1 MKNAFLWAGILLA
14 LVVSCTVQDPTDIN
28 SPRHLRYFGVLEE
41 DDSSTRMY
49 ADDQL
54 RTLWNA
60 GDYISIFEMNTFNN
74 KYEFDGDDG
83 DTAGGFSYVSGP
95 TFGTE
100 NPLDHYVAVYP
111 YRSSTKISND
121 EELTLVLP
129 AEQTYRPN
137 MYGREANTM
146 VSKTELNEHGQVRF
160 YFKYLCGVRKVLL
173 YGEGITVSSVTFSA
187 IFDETLAGKATVT
200 VPEVDGVPVIKGFSN
215 DESSVKLVCPEPV
228 TLGSTKQDA
237 VEFWFVLPPVTL
249 SSGYTLTVTDVNGNE
264 YQVSNPNES
273 TIKRREVVKVGP
285 VKVKA
290 STVSVEQV
298 QLDKHELELN
308 AGEEATLVATVLPQ
322 TAPQAVTWS
331 SSNETVA
338 TVSSNGVVTAVSPG
352 TAVITVTT
360 NTGGKT
366 ATCVVT
372 VKEDAPV
379 ITYSLAI
386 DPQSAEIKYGETQAF
401 TLTLTTTTNGV
412 AETQTVTG
420 ATWASSDE
428 YVATVANG
436 TATGTGAGTATIT
449 AKFTPEGSEEELSAS
464 ASLTV
469 TNVVSYSLA
478 IDPTSAEIKSGETQA
493 FTLTLTTTTN
503 GVAAT
508 QTVTGATWASSDAN
522 VATVANGTATGI
534 GAGTA
539 TITAKFTP
547 EGSEEELSASAS
559 LKVTVDVI
567 TYSLAIDPE
576 SAEVL
581 VGGTKAFTL
590 TLTTT
595 TNGEAATQT
604 VTGATW
610 TSSDANVAT
619 VANGTATGVAEG
631 TVTITAKYTPEGSA
645 EELTV
650 TAQLTVNKDPNH
662 AGDPVEIEEGGNL

>member
-1 MKNAFLWAGILLA
+1 MKKVLIWAGCLLA
-14 LVVSCTVQDPTDIN
+14 GLVSCTVQEPTDIN
-28 SPRHLRYFGVLEE
+28 IPEQNRYFGILE
-41 DDSSTRMY
+41 DFSTRMY
-49 ADDQL
+49 ADDQM
-54 RTLWNA
+54 RTLWNE
-60 GDYISIFEMNTFNN
+60 GDYISIFEKTTFNN
-74 KYEFDGDDG
+74 KFQFLGEDG
-83 DTAGGFSYVSGP
+83 DTAGEFEYVSGP
-95 TFGTE
+95 AYGSA

-121 EELTLVLP
+121 EELTIVLP
-129 AEQTYRPN
+129 AEQTYRPD

-146 VSKTELNEHGQVRF
+146 VVKTLKNEHNEVRF
-160 YFKYLCGVRKVLL
+160 YFKNLCGFRKVLL

-187 IFDETLAGKATVT
+187 IFDETLAGKAKVI
-200 VPEVDGVPVIKGFSN
+200 VPEVDGIPEIEEFLDDV
-215 DESSVKLVCPEPV
+215 SSVKLVCPEPV

-237 VEFWFVLPPVTL
+237 VAFWFVLPPVTL
-249 SSGYTLTVTDVNGNE
+249 SSGYSLTVTDINGNE

-273 TIKRREVVKVGP
+273 TITRREVKQVGP
-285 VKVKA
+285 VKLKA
-290 STVSVEQV
+290 SSGTVEQV
-298 QLDKHELELN
+298 QLNKHELELN
-308 AGEEATLVATVLPQ
+308 VGEEATLVATVLPETASQ
-322 TAPQAVTWS
+322 TVTWS
-331 SSNETVA
+331 SSDETVA
-338 TVSSNGVVTAVSPG
+338 TVSGTGTVTAVSAG
-352 TAVITVTT
+352 EAVITVTT
-360 NTGGKT
+360 TGGNT
-366 ATCVVT
+366 DSCNVT
-372 VKEDAPV
+372 VKENAPV

-386 DPQSAEIKYGETQAF
+386 DPTSAEIKYGETKAF
-401 TLTLTTTTNGV
+401 NLTLTTTMNGE
-412 AETQTVTG
+412 AATETVTG
-420 ATWASSDE
+420 ATWTTSDAN
-428 YVATVANG
+428 VATVADG

-449 AKFTPEGSEEELSAS
+449 AKYTPAGSDEELTAS

-478 IDPTSAEIKSGETQA
+478 IDPQSAEIKFGETKA

-508 QTVTGATWASSDAN
+508 ETVTGATWTTSDAN

-539 TITAKFTP
+539 TITAKYTP

-559 LKVTVDVI
+559 LMVTVDVI

-610 TSSDANVAT
+610 TSSDAAVAT
-619 VANGTATGVAEG
+619 IANGTATGVAEG

-650 TAQLTVNKDPNH
+650 TAQLTVNKVPNH

>member
-1 MKNAFLWAGILLA
+1 MKKVLIWAGCLLA
-14 LVVSCTVQDPTDIN
+14 GLVSCTVQEPTDIN
-28 SPRHLRYFGVLEE
+28 IPEPNRYFGIME
-41 DDSSTRMY
+41 DSSTRMY
-49 ADDQL
+49 ADDQM
-54 RTLWNA
+54 RTLWNE
-60 GDYISIFEMNTFNN
+60 GDFISIFEMTTFNN
-74 KYEFDGDDG
+74 KYQFDGIDG
-83 DTAGGFSYVSGP
+83 DTAGGFEYVSGP

-100 NPLDHYVAVYP
+100 NPLDHFVAVYP

-121 EELTLVLP
+121 EELTIVLP
-129 AEQTYRPN
+129 AEQTYRPD

-146 VSKTELNEHGQVRF
+146 VSKTLPNEHGQVRF
-160 YFKYLCGVRKVLL
+160 YFKNLCGFRKVLL

-187 IFDETLAGKATVT
+187 IFDETLAGKAKVI
-200 VPEVDGVPVIKGFSN
+200 VPEVDGIPEIAEFLDDV
-215 DESSVKLVCPEPV
+215 SSVKLVCPEPV

-237 VEFWFVLPPVTL
+237 VAFWFVLPPVTL
-249 SSGYTLTVTDVNGNE
+249 SSGYSLTVTDINGNE

-273 TIKRREVVKVGP
+273 TITRREFKQVGP
-285 VKVKA
+285 VKLKA
-290 STVSVEQV
+290 SSGTVEQV
-298 QLDKHELELN
+298 QLNKHELELN
-308 AGEEATLVATVLPQ
+308 VGEEATLVATVLPETASQ
-322 TAPQAVTWS
+322 TVTWS
-331 SSNETVA
+331 SSDETVA
-338 TVSSNGVVTAVSPG
+338 TVSGTGTVTAVSAG
-352 TAVITVTT
+352 EAVITVTT
-360 NTGGKT
+360 TGGNT
-366 ATCVVT
+366 DSCNVT

-386 DPQSAEIKYGETQAF
+386 DPESAEIKYGETKAF
-401 TLTLTTTTNGV
+401 NLTLTTTTNGE
-412 AETQTVTG
+412 AATQTVTG
-420 ATWASSDE
+420 ATWTTSDAN
-428 YVATVANG
+428 VATVADG

-449 AKFTPEGSEEELSAS
+449 AKYTPEGSDEELSAS

-508 QTVTGATWASSDAN
+508 ETVTGATWASSDET

-539 TITAKFTP
+539 TITAKYTP
-547 EGSEEELSASAS
+547 EGTEEELSASAS
-559 LKVTVDVI
+559 LTVTVDVI

-604 VTGATW
+604 VTDATW
-610 TSSDANVAT
+610 TSSDVAVAT

-631 TVTITAKYTPEGSA
+631 TVTITAKYTPEGFA

-650 TAQLTVNKDPNH
+650 TAQLTVNKEPNH

>member
-1 MKNAFLWAGILLA
+1 MKNVFIWAGILLA
-14 LVVSCTVQDPTDIN
+14 GLVSCTIQEPTDIN
-28 SPRHLRYFGVLEE
+28 NPKQHRYFGILE
-41 DDSSTRMY
+41 DSSTRMY

-54 RTLWNA
+54 RTLWNE
-60 GDYISIFEMNTFNN
+60 GDFISIFEKTTFNN
-74 KYEFDGDDG
+74 KFQFLGEDG
-83 DTAGGFSYVSGP
+83 DTAGGFEYVSGT
-95 TFGTE
+95 TFGAE
-100 NPLDHYVAVYP
+100 NPLDHFVAVYP

-121 EELTLVLP
+121 EELTIVLP
-129 AEQTYRPN
+129 AEQTYRPD

-146 VSKTELNEHGQVRF
+146 VSKTLPNEHGQVRF
-160 YFKYLCGVRKVLL
+160 YFKNLCGFRKVLL

-200 VPEVDGVPVIKGFSN
+200 VAEVDGIPEITAFSN

-237 VEFWFVLPPVTL
+237 VAFWFALPPVTL
-249 SSGYTLTVTDVNGNE
+249 SSGYTLTVTDINGNE

-273 TIKRREVVKVGP
+273 TINRREVVKVGP
-285 VKVKA
+285 VRLKA
-290 STVSVEQV
+290 SSGTVEQV
-298 QLDKHELELN
+298 QLNKHELELN
-308 AGEEATLVATVLPQ
+308 VGEEATLVATVLPE
-322 TAPQAVTWS
+322 TASQAVTWS
-331 SSNETVA
+331 SSDETVA
-338 TVSSNGVVTAVSPG
+338 TVSGTGNVTAVSPG
-352 TAVITVTT
+352 EAVITVTT
-360 NTGGKT
+360 TGGNT
-366 ATCVVT
+366 DSCNVT
-372 VKEDAPV
+372 VKENAPV
-379 ITYSLAI
+379 IT
-386 DPQSAEIKYGETQAF
+386 
-401 TLTLTTTTNGV
+401 
-412 AETQTVTG
+412 
-420 ATWASSDE
+420 
-428 YVATVANG
+428 
-436 TATGTGAGTATIT
+436 
-449 AKFTPEGSEEELSAS
+449 
-464 ASLTV
+464 
-469 TNVVSYSLA
+469 YSLA
-478 IDPTSAEIKSGETQA
+478 IDPTSAEIKSSETKA

-508 QTVTGATWASSDAN
+508 ETVTGATWASSDET

-539 TITAKFTP
+539 NITAKFTP

-559 LKVTVDVI
+559 LKVTVDDVI

-576 SAEVL
+576 SAEIL
-581 VGGTKAFTL
+581 VGGTQAFTL

-610 TSSDANVAT
+610 TSSDASVAT

-650 TAQLTVNKDPNH
+650 TAQLTVNKAPNH

>member
-1 MKNAFLWAGILLA
+1 MKNAFLWVGVLLA
-14 LVVSCTVQDPTDIN
+14 LVVSCTVQDPTEIN
-28 SPRHLRYFGVLEE
+28 SPKHNRYFGVLEE

-60 GDYISIFEMNTFNN
+60 GDFISIFEMSTFNN
-74 KYEFDGDDG
+74 KFQFEGVDG
-83 DTAGGFSYVSGP
+83 DTAGGFEYVSGP
-95 TFGTE
+95 AYGTE

-111 YRSSTKISND
+111 YRSTTKMSND

-129 AEQTYRPN
+129 AEQTYRPD

-146 VSKTELNEHGQVRF
+146 VAKTEKNEHGQVRF
-160 YFKYLCGVRKVLL
+160 YFKNLCGFRKVLL

-187 IFDETLAGKATVT
+187 IFDETLAGKAKVI
-200 VPEVDGVPVIKGFSN
+200 VPEVDGIPEITEFSN

-228 TLGSTKQDA
+228 TLGSTKQEA
-237 VEFWFVLPPVTL
+237 VAFWFALPPVTL
-249 SSGYTLTVTDVNGNE
+249 TSGYTLTVTDVDGNV

-273 TIKRREVVKVGP
+273 TINRREVVKVGP
-285 VKVKA
+285 VRLKA

-298 QLDKHELELN
+298 QLDKQELELN

-331 SSNETVA
+331 SSDETVA
-338 TVSSNGVVTAVSPG
+338 SVSSTGVVTAVSAG

-366 ATCVVT
+366 ATCNVT

-386 DPQSAEIKYGETQAF
+386 DPESAEIKSGETQAF
-401 TLTLTTTTNGV
+401 NLTLTTTTNGV
-412 AETQTVTG
+412 AE
-420 ATWASSDE
+420 
-428 YVATVANG
+428 
-436 TATGTGAGTATIT
+436 
-449 AKFTPEGSEEELSAS
+449 
-464 ASLTV
+464 
-469 TNVVSYSLA
+469 
-478 IDPTSAEIKSGETQA
+478 
-493 FTLTLTTTTN
+493 
-503 GVAAT
+503 T

-576 SAEVL
+576 SAEIL

-610 TSSDANVAT
+610 TSSDAAVAT
-619 VANGTATGVAEG
+619 VANGTAAGVAEG
-631 TVTITAKYTPEGSA
+631 TVTITAKYTPEGSQ

>member
-1 MKNAFLWAGILLA
+1 MKNVFIWAGILLA
-14 LVVSCTVQDPTDIN
+14 GLVSCTVQEPTDIYN
-28 SPRHLRYFGVLEE
+28 PEQNRYFGIME
-41 DDSSTRMY
+41 DSSTRMY
-49 ADDQL
+49 ADDQM
-54 RTLWNA
+54 RTLWNE
-60 GDYISIFEMNTFNN
+60 GDFISIFEMTTFNN
-74 KYEFDGDDG
+74 KYQFDGIDG
-83 DTAGGFSYVSGP
+83 DTAGGFEYVSGP

-100 NPLDHYVAVYP
+100 NPLDHFVAVYP

-121 EELTLVLP
+121 EELTIVLP
-129 AEQTYRPN
+129 AEQTYRPD

-146 VSKTELNEHGQVRF
+146 VSKTLPNEHGQVRF
-160 YFKYLCGVRKVLL
+160 YFKNLCGFRKVLL

-187 IFDETLAGKATVT
+187 IFDETLAGKAKVI
-200 VPEVDGVPVIKGFSN
+200 VPEVDGIPEITELLDDV
-215 DESSVKLVCPEPV
+215 SSVKLVCPEPV

-237 VEFWFVLPPVTL
+237 VAFTFVLPPVTL
-249 SSGYTLTVTDVNGNE
+249 ASGYTLTVTDVNGNE
-264 YQVSNPNES
+264 YQVSNPNET
-273 TIKRREVVKVGP
+273 TIVRREIMKVGP
-285 VKVKA
+285 VKLKA

-308 AGEEATLVATVLPQ
+308 AGEEATLVATVLPE

-331 SSNETVA
+331 SSNNNVA
-338 TVSSNGVVTAVSPG
+338 TVSSNGVVTAVSAG

-386 DPQSAEIKYGETQAF
+386 DPESAEIKYGETKAF

-412 AETQTVTG
+412 AATQTVTD

-428 YVATVANG
+428 NVATVANG
-436 TATGTGAGTATIT
+436 TATGTGAGSATIT

-478 IDPTSAEIKSGETQA
+478 IDPTSAEIKSGGTQA
-493 FTLTLTTTTN
+493 FNLTLTTTTN

-508 QTVTGATWASSDAN
+508 ETVTGATWASSDET

-539 TITAKFTP
+539 TITAKYTP
-547 EGSEEELSASAS
+547 EGTEEELSASAS
-559 LKVTVDVI
+559 LTVTVDVI

-595 TNGEAATQT
+595 TNGEVATQT
-604 VTGATW
+604 VTDATW
-610 TSSDANVAT
+610 TSSDVAVAT

-650 TAQLTVNKDPNH
+650 TAQLTVNKAPNH